1 MAFDP
6 ASSSPKPVSQGS
18 RLNLLKNYGPRSYR
32 FHWKLGKMGGY
43 ETINK
48 RYGSFI
54 LRLKILV
61 ITADLF
67 YTDTLLSRKMQLL
80 WPRTIF
86 FAITSDIARN
96 FAQNSVCG
104 AVIVWERGNYWSLKS
119 VLTHGKLFQPTAIR
133 FRLLYSF
140 YLILLGNYC
149 LIVFMSVYELFLYIF
164 STKEEDD
171 SQPNRAVVPWNC
183 QNQKASRC

>member
-18 RLNLLKNYGPRSYR
+18 RLNLLKNYGPRFYR

-86 FAITSDIARN
+86 SAITSDIPRS
-96 FAQNSVCG
+96 FAQNSFCG
-104 AVIVWERGNYWSLKS
+104 AVIVWERQLLKLEICADAWEIVPAHCHQISLIIQFLS
-119 VLTHGKLFQPTAIR
+119 DFVGE
-133 FRLLYSF
+133 LLPD
-140 YLILLGNYC
+140 C
-149 LIVFMSVYELFLYIF
+149 VYECLWTVPLYPQYQRGRWLAA
-164 STKEEDD
+164 K
-171 SQPNRAVVPWNC
+171 
-183 QNQKASRC
+183 